1 MDGIGKSFSGLA
13 ILNKGMREY
22 AVWDDPTRTA
32 SLTLLR
38 TYRAYI
44 NANTNMTPE
53 ELAKYPGTHGPGEL
67 EFNYSLCPHAG
78 DWRDGN
84 VMLEAYD
91 FKTPVRAIQGP
102 GNVDMQSMADVKK
115 LPPSQSFVTIQ
126 PEGKVMLSA
135 LCQSEDGEGTI
146 LRVWNTTDEPIEA
159 EIKTTLPF
167 KSAAKLNMGETELVD
182 ELKLSGGT
190 LTVPMRKAEI
200 ATIKFK

>member
-1 MDGIGKSFSGLA
+1 M
-13 ILNKGMREY
+13 
-22 AVWDDPTRTA
+22 
-32 SLTLLR
+32 
-38 TYRAYI
+38 
-44 NANTNMTPE
+44 
-53 ELAKYPGTHGPGEL
+53 
-67 EFNYSLCPHAG
+67 
-78 DWRDGN
+78 
-84 VMLEAYD
+84 
-91 FKTPVRAIQGP
+91 
-102 GNVDMQSMADVKK
+102 DVKK

-146 LRVWNTTDEPIEA
+146 LRVWNTTDEPIDA
-159 EIKTTLPF
+159 KIKTTLPF